1 MQQQDGGHINDMRI
15 KWWSKYETET
25 NTHNNN
31 KQQQLNNK
39 NDLIFVYM
47 HSS

>member
-31 KQQQLNNK
+31 NN
-39 NDLIFVYM
+39 NN
-47 HSS
+47 